1 MSVILSIIV
10 ALDDKQGIGASNRLP
25 WHIKKDFQHFKKIT
39 TGHPVIM
46 GRKTY
51 ESIGK
56 PLPGRTNII
65 ITRNPHSVPDRN
77 DVPDRNV
84 KITHSLK
91 EAIDLAQSIDK
102 KEIFI
107 IGGGQIYQEAMA
119 KNLVD
124 KLYVTKV
131 QGDFQADTF
140 FPDYSHFKLLKKVDD
155 QENDYRFSYL
165 ELIK

>member
-1 MSVILSIIV
+1 MPAKVSIIV
-10 ALDDKQGIGASNRLP
+10 AHDDQLGIGAHNRLL
-25 WHIKKDFQHFKKIT
+25 WHLKKDFAHFKKIT

-56 PLPGRTNII
+56 PLPGRTNIV
-65 ITRNPHSVPDRN
+65 ITRNPHSVPE
-77 DVPDRNV
+77 RNV

-107 IGGGQIYQEAMA
+107 IGGGEIYRQAMA

-140 FPDYSHFKLLKKVDD
+140 FPDYSHFKLLKQQKD
-155 QENDYRFSYL
+155 QEGPYCFIFYVF
-165 ELIK
+165 EKH